1 MALSMTHQIDNN
13 FIMHNDMSWRS
24 SLRPGQGMDTWGQGM
39 LVADARMTLLPMLS
53 NHAKTQ
59 NRYLLFNATVCGHT
73 HCVCAQSV
81 VGIRTH
87 SPGAHEHVHA
97 VCMPSCAASAQFF
110 LACGGGQR
118 HVVILVRNKGRT
130 PLDQDKHALLP
141 V

>member
-24 SLRPGQGMDTWGQGM
+24 SLRPVDTWGQGM

-110 LACGGGQR
+110 LAWESEQR
-118 HVVILVRNKGRT
+118 HALILVRKMSLSQ
-130 PLDQDKHALLP
+130 LDQDKHDIVVLL